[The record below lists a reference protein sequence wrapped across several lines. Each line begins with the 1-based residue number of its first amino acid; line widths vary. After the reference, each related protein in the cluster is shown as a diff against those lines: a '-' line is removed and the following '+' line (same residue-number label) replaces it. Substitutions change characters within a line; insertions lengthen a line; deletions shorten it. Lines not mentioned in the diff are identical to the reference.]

1 MPRPRPRG
9 ASASAGFVGSRM
21 KRTVKVAAAL
31 ALGGGLVTLAV
42 IGAEVPRNSAAGT
55 EISQPGAAPDPDVV
69 RCRTLTMPDS
79 HCEHAWEERRRRF
92 FGTRDNG
99 KDQP

>member
-9 ASASAGFVGSRM
+9 ASASAGFVGSEM
-21 KRTVKVAAAL
+21 KRNVKVAAAL
-31 ALGGGLVTLAV
+31 ALGGGLVMLAI
-42 IGAEVPRNSAAGT
+42 IGAEVPRNSVAGT
-55 EISQPGAAPDPDVV
+55 EISQPGASADPDDA

-99 KDQP
+99 KDRP

>member
-9 ASASAGFVGSRM
+9 ASAFAGFVGSEM
-21 KRTVKVAAAL
+21 KRNVKVVAAL
-31 ALGGGLVTLAV
+31 ALGSGLMALAI
-42 IGAEVPRNSAAGT
+42 IGAEVPRSSTPGT
-55 EISQPGAAPDPDVV
+55 EVSQPGAAPDPDVV

-99 KDQP
+99 KDQ